1 MSPEQELEA
10 LTDWPELEVCRI
22 LASKVR
28 AARVAAGET
37 QVQFAERAGI
47 PLRTYKRFEL
57 RGAATLENFV
67 QVLRTL
73 GRTRH
78 LAQLFPAA
86 LPPRPPTV
94 LEKVEAL
101 RGRAML
107 ETLRSEGVRRTP
119 LGAVGQVDGSDLKGG
134 RR

>member
-10 LTDWPELEVCRI
+10 LADWPELAVCRI

-37 QVQFAERAGI
+37 QAQFAERAGI

-57 RGAATLENFV
+57 SGAATLENFI

-73 GRTRH
+73 GRTRY
-78 LAQLFPAA
+78 LAQLFASA
-86 LPPRPPTV
+86 LPPRPPTA
-94 LEKVEAL
+94 LEKAEAL

-107 ETLRSEGVRRTP
+107 ETLRREG
-119 LGAVGQVDGSDLKGG
+119 
-134 RR
+134 